1 MIQIRDAI
9 YNDLEEIFLLDK
21 LIFDNKSYPLKFW
34 SQIFYTGKI
43 FVVLEE
49 LKIIG
54 FVASI
59 IFTRDDELINI
70 NCIKFMEHYN
80 IDYTKQI
87 VTIGV
92 SKEHQNKGIGQSLL
106 TRIIND
112 NKVLALPITLNVNTL
127 NEKALKLYRK
137 NMFQIYCEIPNYYGH
152 VNGNSYLMFLI

>member
-112 NKVLALPITLNVNTL
+112 NKVLALPITLNVN
-127 NEKALKLYRK
+127 KAALSDKY
-137 NMFQIYCEIPNYYGH
+137 FIIYVFTSACKFLFPVPGFYGH
-152 VNGNSYLMFLI
+152 TISIWSL